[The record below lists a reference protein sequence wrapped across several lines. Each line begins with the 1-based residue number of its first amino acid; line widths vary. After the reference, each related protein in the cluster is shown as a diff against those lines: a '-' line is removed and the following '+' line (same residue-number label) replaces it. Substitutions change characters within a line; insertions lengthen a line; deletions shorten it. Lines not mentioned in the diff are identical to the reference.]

1 MYMIAAEKAKRK
13 LTVWKAKYESETLL
27 KSISLNLHNKLE
39 TTYCY
44 PMQKWGRDNATVL
57 YPGFEALAIRVL
69 CE

>member
-39 TTYCY
+39 TTYYY
-44 PMQKWGRDNATVL
+44 PMQNRKKPKLNN
-57 YPGFEALAIRVL
+57 INN
-69 CE
+69 